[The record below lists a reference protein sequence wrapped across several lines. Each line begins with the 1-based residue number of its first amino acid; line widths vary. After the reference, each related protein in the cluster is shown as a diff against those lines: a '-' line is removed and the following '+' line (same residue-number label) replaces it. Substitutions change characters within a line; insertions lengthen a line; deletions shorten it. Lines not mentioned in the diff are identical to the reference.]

1 MTSQEA
7 RMTSQ
12 EERGT
17 TEDEQ
22 VQSTPATQV
31 ETNPAHE
38 VGLSNEDTASSS
50 DTLFSGGELS
60 GLRSRWDEVQSVF
73 VDDPRQSV
81 QKADG
86 LVSDVIDQL
95 TTGFAGAR
103 TRLEEQWARGEEA
116 STEDLRLALKR
127 YREYFQRLLA
137 V

>member
-50 DTLFSGGELS
+50 DPLFSGGELS

-95 TTGFAGAR
+95 TTGFAGTR

-127 YREYFQRLLA
+127 YREFFQRLLA